1 VSEEQPLR
9 DGAVTTVSDATA
21 LKFTGERIVPG
32 ETAEILFR
40 QHEERYVFAAQYVVG
55 KDVLDVA
62 CGTGVGTSFL
72 HRMGARK
79 VWGLDIDSNAVAF
92 ARSRY
97 VDCDFAQGDATDIF
111 LPDCSVDVV
120 VSFETLEHLRN
131 QQKFL
136 LECHRVL
143 RTRGILICS
152 TPNERL
158 SRWGKE
164 NPFHFRE
171 LTIVEFNDLL
181 ASIFV
186 DVQLYAQRSRIY
198 PLYVLRKLLLGL
210 LDKLHLIGLVNRV
223 LPRSPSVTAMGRMEF
238 TNSSESGIKPHRPGL
253 FEEPTYVVGVACKR

>member
-1 VSEEQPLR
+1 
-9 DGAVTTVSDATA
+9 VTTVTDATA

-55 KDVLDVA
+55 RKVLDVA

-72 HRMGARK
+72 RAVGAHK
-79 VWGLDIDSNAVAF
+79 VWGLDIDSSTIVF

-97 VDCDFAQGDATDIF
+97 IDCDFAQGDATDMF

-120 VSFETLEHLRN
+120 VSFETLEHLKD

-136 LECHRVL
+136 LECNRVL
-143 RTRGILICS
+143 RPRGILLCS
-152 TPNERL
+152 TPNESL

-171 LTIVEFNDLL
+171 LTIAEFHDLL

-186 DVQLYAQRSRIY
+186 DVELYAQRCRIY
-198 PLYVLRKLLLGL
+198 PLYVFRKLLLGV
-210 LDKLHLIGLVNRV
+210 LDKLHLTGLVNR
-223 LPRSPSVTAMGRMEF
+223 LLLRNPTTTAMGRMEF
-238 TNSSESGIKPHRPGL
+238 TSSSKSGIMPHRPRL
-253 FEEPTYVVGVACKR
+253 FFEPTYVVGVARKR